1 MNFFVRPHTRLR
13 LLAIVGETFFCLL
26 LFTNATLLTNLLLV
40 EGYPCAAITALRNTP
55 IALETQTKHKAWQ
68 TEVRAYQ
75 LGPLTPCLKM

>member
-1 MNFFVRPHTRLR
+1 
-13 LLAIVGETFFCLL
+13 
-26 LFTNATLLTNLLLV
+26 LV